1 MKAMAMTLLAL
12 ALAGCSLA
20 PTYERPAAPVPGAYD
35 TPAADGQAA
44 MPQDWRDYFY
54 DPALQAWIAAALENN
69 RNLRVAALRIQEAR
83 ALYGVQ
89 QADRL
94 PSIDG
99 TGEFSRGRGAEPG
112 QPR

>member
-20 PTYERPAAPVPGAYD
+20 PKYERPAAPVPQAYD

-44 MPQDWRDYFY
+44 MPQDWRDYFN

-69 RNLRVAALRIQEAR
+69 RDLRVAATTSCPWSTAALANSTIRIAFL
-83 ALYGVQ
+83 AVS
-89 QADRL
+89 
-94 PSIDG
+94 P
-99 TGEFSRGRGAEPG
+99 TMVSRPTWK
-112 QPR
+112 